1 MYAGAVSEAA
11 ALLRRTRREAGLT
24 QAELARRAGM
34 TQPVVAAYE
43 AGRREPTLPMLRKLL
58 AAAGAELETRARR
71 YPDARRAARDLRAV
85 LDLADTLPHRRAGP
99 LRYPRLPA
107 R

>member
-1 MYAGAVSEAA
+1 MGDGAMLIRTA
-11 ALLRRTRREAGLT
+11 RRQAGLT

-58 AAAGAELETRARR
+58 GAAGYALDTSLRR
-71 YPDARRAARDLRAV
+71 SPDEKQVARDLRAV
-85 LDLADTLPHRRAGP
+85 LDLADVLPHRTRGA
-99 LRYPRLPA
+99 LRYPRLPVP
-107 R
+107 